1 MDKFLETYNPSKLS
15 QEEAESLNR
24 ARTAGEI
31 EAVIKQLPAH
41 RSPGPDSFTGEFYQ
55 TFPEELAPILL
66 KLFQK
71 IQEEG
76 KLPNSFYKASIILI
90 PKPGKETRKKTTG
103 LYH

>member
-55 TFPEELAPILL
+55 TFRGELTLILL
-66 KLFQK
+66 KLFK
-71 IQEEG
+71 KKKKKG
-76 KLPNSFYKASIILI
+76 KKKREDSETLFLKPASS
-90 PKPGKETRKKTTG
+90 
-103 LYH
+103 